1 MGLYE
6 AMCVNSLAYK
16 LSSGPVLTS
25 IEIGFHCHYQGF
37 LPVKSY
43 RPLEM
48 DHVHQQKNA
57 RTSPHTV
64 CYEEMQNLSFKSFST
79 WNVEICEVV
88 ASR

>member
-6 AMCVNSLAYK
+6 AMCVNSSAYK

-48 DHVHQQKNA
+48 DHVHNKKTGAQA
-57 RTSPHTV
+57 HTQFAMTK
-64 CYEEMQNLSFKSFST
+64 CKASHLSHL
-79 WNVEICEVV
+79 
-88 ASR
+88 AHGM